1 MSKQTRLATHTGNT
15 TQCTYTSD
23 YYLLYSCRV
32 VLCQNSF
39 PYKSFSLTVFR
50 LRLSVHTLTTLKKSI
65 LDMRTFQCHFEEG
78 AQLSTNDH
86 GMALSADILLL
97 LARPN
102 WGWCI
107 PMGVET
113 DRKPVS
119 SQW

>member
-1 MSKQTRLATHTGNT
+1 
-15 TQCTYTSD
+15 
-23 YYLLYSCRV
+23 
-32 VLCQNSF
+32 
-39 PYKSFSLTVFR
+39 
-50 LRLSVHTLTTLKKSI
+50 
-65 LDMRTFQCHFEEG
+65 MRTFQCHFEEG

-86 GMALSADILLL
+86 GMALSADLLLL

-119 SQW
+119 SQR